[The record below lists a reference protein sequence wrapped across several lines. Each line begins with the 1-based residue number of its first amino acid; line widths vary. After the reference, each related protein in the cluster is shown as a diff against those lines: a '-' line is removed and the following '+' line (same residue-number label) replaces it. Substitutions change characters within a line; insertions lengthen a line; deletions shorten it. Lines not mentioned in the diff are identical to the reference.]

1 MTGKSLPHESAPHPM
16 ALAVTFT
23 ILALALI
30 LLIAFIVRQERKA
43 RRIEKTLDYSKVRE
57 WHDDDDDQQ

>member
-1 MTGKSLPHESAPHPM
+1 M
-16 ALAVTFT
+16 ALTATFT
-23 ILALALI
+23 ILALALL

-57 WHDDDDDQQ
+57 WRDDDDDPR

>member
-1 MTGKSLPHESAPHPM
+1 M
-16 ALAVTFT
+16 ALTLTLT

-30 LLIAFIVRQERKA
+30 LLIVFIVRQERKA

-57 WHDDDDDQQ
+57 WHDEDDDRR

>member
-1 MTGKSLPHESAPHPM
+1 MAANVATPFGLTSM
-16 ALAVTFT
+16 ALAVTLT
-23 ILALALI
+23 IIALALA

-57 WHDDDDDQQ
+57 WHDDDDDPR

>member
-1 MTGKSLPHESAPHPM
+1 MPI
-16 ALAVTFT
+16 ALTLT
-23 ILALALI
+23 ILALALV

-57 WHDDDDDQQ
+57 WHDEDEDK